1 MLASRVFQ
9 NSLAGVLGVAV
20 VFSVLPARLTAAE
33 NAASASRPNIL
44 FCMADDWSWPHAGA
58 YGDPVVR
65 TPAFDRLSREGV
77 LFENAFVTAPSCT
90 PCRNAVLTGQW
101 HWRLEEGGNLWST
114 LHPRFPVYPLLLE
127 EAGYFVGHWR
137 KAWGPGDWNALG
149 RERDP
154 AGPVYKS
161 FPAFLQ
167 ARPKGTPFC
176 FWLGSSDP
184 HRPYQWQSGA
194 QSGIDIG
201 RIRLPADLPDD
212 PVVRHDVAD
221 YFYEVQRFDRDV
233 AAALKLLEESG
244 ELDNTIVVMTG
255 DNGMP
260 FPRHK
265 CQLYDSGTH
274 APLAIHWKAAG
285 KAGRRV
291 TDFVSLADLA
301 PTFLE
306 VAGVA
311 VPEAMTGRSLLGI
324 LRSASSGRVD
334 PGRDHVLTG
343 RERHG
348 QTQEKPNPGGYP
360 MRAIRNDDFLYIRN
374 FEPDRWPGGC
384 PDPDRAFNGRAYG
397 DCDDSPTKSLVIEHR
412 DDPQF
417 RRFYQLAFEK
427 RPAEEL
433 YDLRKDPDQL
443 HNVAGQPEYAE
454 TQRRLA
460 DRLRKEL
467 EATAD
472 PRVLGDGVPFDTY
485 PYRRPVR

>member
-33 NAASASRPNIL
+33 TAASASRPNIL